1 MAEIV
6 LGMGTSHTPMIS
18 MPPEFWLMHGER
30 QDVHLRELVSPRSG
44 KVVAYDELL
53 AEADPGIASTLTA
66 EHFKEQYDQ
75 LQHGVA
81 ELSKTLREVN
91 PDAVIIVSDDQDE
104 LLFEDN
110 MPSFLVYWGES
121 VKLLPWPVTE
131 TASPA
136 IKAAISGYGDVEMDV
151 PVNAELGKHL
161 IEYLTEADFDIS
173 HSRYLKDEYGGSI
186 GPTGYVWWKRETK
199 PRPHGI
205 GHGYSFVVKRIMD
218 NKPIPIVP
226 VLQNT
231 CYPPNQPTPKR
242 CYAFGKAIKAAVEA
256 WDSNAR
262 VAIMASGGL
271 SHFVLDEDIDQQLIR
286 GMREKNGEILSSL
299 PKERLQSASSEI
311 RNWITTSAACEHLD
325 FEMVDYV
332 PVARTPAGTGGGWGF
347 ARWT

>member
-1 MAEIV
+1 
-6 LGMGTSHTPMIS
+6 
-18 MPPEFWLMHGER
+18 
-30 QDVHLRELVSPRSG
+30 
-44 KVVAYDELL
+44 
-53 AEADPGIASTLTA
+53 
-66 EHFKEQYDQ
+66 
-75 LQHGVA
+75 
-81 ELSKTLREVN
+81 
-91 PDAVIIVSDDQDE
+91 
-104 LLFEDN
+104 
-110 MPSFLVYWGES
+110 
-121 VKLLPWPVTE
+121 
-131 TASPA
+131 
-136 IKAAISGYGDVEMDV
+136 MDV

-173 HSRYLKDEYGGSI
+173 HSRYLKDEYGGAI
-186 GPTGYVWWKRETK
+186 GPAGYVWWKRETK

-299 PKERLQSASSEI
+299 PQRAAAVRLLRNPELDHHLRGLRTSGLRDGGLRTGRPDAGRYRRWLGLCPLDLAPI
-311 RNWITTSAACEHLD
+311 RNDNSKGLC
-325 FEMVDYV
+325 
-332 PVARTPAGTGGGWGF
+332 
-347 ARWT
+347 RWHSPFCRLKDRSIDIPLALRVG